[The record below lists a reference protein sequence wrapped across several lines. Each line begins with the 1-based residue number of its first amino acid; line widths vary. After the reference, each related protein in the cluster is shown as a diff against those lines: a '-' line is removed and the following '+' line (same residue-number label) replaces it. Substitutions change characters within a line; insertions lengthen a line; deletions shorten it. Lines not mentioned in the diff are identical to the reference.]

1 MDAPLIELFLA
12 SSKATGWEHKE
23 VLANIQTSGVHLT
36 LDELG
41 ELVEEFSDAQT
52 TAVLDM
58 TPTDARR
65 MMIVGFLRGAYVQE
79 MAGIAKG
86 LGIRITD
93 KDARKGVERMRRRM
107 VWELDKPVNR
117 ERMATHG
124 VYTFLRNAELRDKV
138 LQGPQEDAHTVVQQ
152 TLDILLDTKSLGTN
166 PIPDLARAS
175 TILTMAAFLS
185 EDVLVAW
192 LRWILETWTDGEDV
206 VRSAL
211 WRGLNLWIHAHAEHK
226 ARDPKRTAQSDYEK
240 VCEELAA
247 LKANYEADMREMLA
261 VMERQK
267 EQLLARVR
275 GEPESSTARVL
286 AGHRILVVGDDS
298 HAVAYRALVEEQGA
312 TFDFLPGFENDS
324 QIASKMTSA
333 DGVVF
338 LTAYASHLKFYALK
352 ARVDMG
358 RAVMVNRA
366 GLAAFRTGL
375 EELGRKLEVAMEV

>member
-65 MMIVGFLRGAYVQE
+65 MMIVGFLRGAYAQE

-107 VWELDKPVNR
+107 VWELDKPVHR

-138 LQGPQEDAHTVVQQ
+138 LQGPQEDAHAVVQQ

-185 EDVLVAW
+185 EDVLVVW
-192 LRWILETWTDGEDV
+192 LRWILETWTDGGGCCPICPVERTQLVDP
-206 VRSAL
+206 RS
-211 WRGLNLWIHAHAEHK
+211 R
-226 ARDPKRTAQSDYEK
+226 RAQSQRPQ
-240 VCEELAA
+240 
-247 LKANYEADMREMLA
+247 AN
-261 VMERQK
+261 
-267 EQLLARVR
+267 
-275 GEPESSTARVL
+275 
-286 AGHRILVVGDDS
+286 
-298 HAVAYRALVEEQGA
+298 
-312 TFDFLPGFENDS
+312 
-324 QIASKMTSA
+324 
-333 DGVVF
+333 
-338 LTAYASHLKFYALK
+338 
-352 ARVDMG
+352 
-358 RAVMVNRA
+358 RAV
-366 GLAAFRTGL
+366 GL
-375 EELGRKLEVAMEV
+375 